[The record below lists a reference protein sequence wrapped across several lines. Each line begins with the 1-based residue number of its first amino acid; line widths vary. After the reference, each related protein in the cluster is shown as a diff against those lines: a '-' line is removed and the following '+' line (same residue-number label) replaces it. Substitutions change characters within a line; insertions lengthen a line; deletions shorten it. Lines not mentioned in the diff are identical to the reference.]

1 MPLFATQPSRL
12 VAADGR
18 ELTLQ
23 QVHLDAEAS
32 AGLARTRV
40 RQTFTNRFAEP
51 LEVTYQL
58 PLPADGAVV
67 DFAFVLDDRRVRGR
81 VGRSHEAR
89 AAYEQARVEGRTAAL
104 LEQAR
109 SSVFTQQI
117 GHLPPGAQLT
127 AEIVVEH
134 PLAWRDGSWE
144 YRFPT
149 VVAPRFHREDAH
161 DEPPVEVEVLD
172 GMPPARCA
180 LGLVIGDPLTAPVAS
195 PSHEIIASEGGVVL
209 AECLGAAR
217 VTRLAAQYGRRS
229 GWKSFQH

>member
-23 QVHLDAEAS
+23 QVHLDAEAG

-81 VGRSHEAR
+81 VGRSH
-89 AAYEQARVEGRTAAL
+89 GR
-104 LEQAR
+104 Q
-109 SSVFTQQI
+109 
-117 GHLPPGAQLT
+117 
-127 AEIVVEH
+127 
-134 PLAWRDGSWE
+134 WCDG
-144 YRFPT
+144 R
-149 VVAPRFHREDAH
+149 
-161 DEPPVEVEVLD
+161 
-172 GMPPARCA
+172 
-180 LGLVIGDPLTAPVAS
+180 
-195 PSHEIIASEGGVVL
+195 
-209 AECLGAAR
+209 
-217 VTRLAAQYGRRS
+217 
-229 GWKSFQH
+229 